1 MLLMIEKVTRGGI
14 CQAIRRC
21 AAANNKYMKEYK
33 KEKDSNNLFGWTCL
47 KNCLQRVLNGKKMP
61 KLNEKFLKKDSDKR
75 YILEADVKHTKRLD
89 NFHNDL
95 PFLLERMKI

>member
-1 MLLMIEKVTRGGI
+1 
-14 CQAIRRC
+14 
-21 AAANNKYMKEYK
+21 
-33 KEKDSNNLFGWTCL
+33 
-47 KNCLQRVLNGKKMP
+47 MP

-75 YILEADVKHTKRLD
+75 YILEADVKYTKRLD